1 MKPSILLLSAA
12 LAWPFAAMAD
22 HVTVNFTA
30 RVLTSS
36 GTRPPVGATFTG
48 AYVFDSNPAAYTQW
62 PDPTLPGY
70 LGYETFASTYGL
82 TMQWPSGPIDFTQG
96 GGVTVEVF
104 DNGTSPYPLPVA
116 GDATLFGVKR
126 SNVIYRLSLFGPATS
141 FTGSALPTEPWLS
154 GQWTSG
160 TFTIRDQNIFSTVL
174 TAEIIG
180 TSVSSLPD

>member
-1 MKPSILLLSAA
+1 MRTSTLLLGAA
-12 LAWPFAAMAD
+12 LAWPVAAMAD

-62 PDPTLPGY
+62 PDPSNPGY
-70 LGYETFASTYGL
+70 LGYETFASSYGL
-82 TMQWPSGPIDFTQG
+82 TMAWPSGPIDFTQG
-96 GGVTVEVF
+96 GGVSVEVF
-104 DNGTSPYPLPVA
+104 DNSTSPALPVT

-126 SNVIYRLSLFGPATS
+126 SNVIYRLSLFGPASS
-141 FTGSALPTEPWLS
+141 FSGSSLPTAPWLS

-174 TAEIIG
+174 TAEILG
-180 TSVSSLPD
+180 TSVSSVPD